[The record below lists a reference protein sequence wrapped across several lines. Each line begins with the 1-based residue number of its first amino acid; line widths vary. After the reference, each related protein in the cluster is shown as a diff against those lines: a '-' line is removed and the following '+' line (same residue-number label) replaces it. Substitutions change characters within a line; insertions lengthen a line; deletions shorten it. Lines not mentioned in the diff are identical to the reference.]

1 MSVTGQLYD
10 SCGVIAA
17 VTLIRSQIAYIKDL
31 SHMVQYI
38 NCLETVG
45 VVMGALNDNCCG
57 SIVR

>member
-31 SHMVQYI
+31 SHMVKHI
-38 NCLETVG
+38 LIAWRLLE
-45 VVMGALNDNCCG
+45 L
-57 SIVR
+57 